1 VEITAGGGGSG
12 LAVSAWLG
20 PTPTV
25 GGQVVPVSDADLEYA
40 WFFRAE
46 FPGVLQT
53 VFLILQDR
61 GRSED
66 VTQEAFIEL
75 FVHWRKVSRYERPEA
90 WVRRV
95 AIWKAVRALRRERM
109 RAVLER
115 DAVPDAG
122 LDVPDVDLAR
132 GVRKLP
138 VMQRSAVVL
147 FYFEDRPVSEI
158 AFILGI
164 SAGAVKVH
172 LHRARRRLAELL
184 GEEVDE
190 NAR

>member
-1 VEITAGGGGSG
+1 MQRAGGG
-12 LAVSAWLG
+12 
-20 PTPTV
+20 
-25 GGQVVPVSDADLEYA
+25 VSDADLEYA

-46 FPGVLQT
+46 FAAVLRT
-53 VFLILQDR
+53 VFLILHDR

-95 AIWKAVRALRRERM
+95 AIRRAVHVLGRERM
-109 RAVLER
+109 RALLER
-115 DAVPDAG
+115 DAFADAG
-122 LDVPDVDLAR
+122 LEVPDVDLAR
-132 GVRKLP
+132 AVKKLP
-138 VMQRSAVVL
+138 VMQRSSVVL
-147 FYFEDRPVSEI
+147 FYYEDQPVSDI

-164 SAGAVKVH
+164 SEGAVKVH

-184 GEEVDE
+184 GEEVDK

>member
-1 VEITAGGGGSG
+1 LI
-12 LAVSAWLG
+12 LWLIS
-20 PTPTV
+20 TPTV
-25 GGQVVPVSDADLEYA
+25 GGRVVPVRDADVEYA

-46 FPGVLQT
+46 FPGVLRT
-53 VFLILQDR
+53 VFLILHDR

-75 FVHWRKVSRYERPEA
+75 LVHWRKVSRYERPEA

-95 AIWKAVRALRRERM
+95 AVRKAVRALRRERM
-109 RAVLER
+109 RALVER
-115 DAVPDAG
+115 EAAADVGP
-122 LDVPDVDLAR
+122 DVPDVDLAR
-132 GVRKLP
+132 AVQQLP

-147 FYFEDRPVSEI
+147 FYFEDRPVAET

-164 SAGAVKVH
+164 SDGAVKVH

-184 GEEVDE
+184 GEEVGE